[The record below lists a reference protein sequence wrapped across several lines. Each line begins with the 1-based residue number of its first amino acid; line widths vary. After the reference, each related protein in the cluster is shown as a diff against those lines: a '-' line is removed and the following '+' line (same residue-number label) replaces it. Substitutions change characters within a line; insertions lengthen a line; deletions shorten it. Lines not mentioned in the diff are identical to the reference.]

1 MRRNGWK
8 KSRELGLSTTKAGNM
23 QNKPGETSKAY
34 VSLLPGTDVLSADP
48 IPPKTSFV
56 AGLDAILAVVCRK
69 SSAMSVLRP
78 KRCEKEPVK
87 RPHKYL
93 PDWRVFRYVAG
104 PLRTH
109 MSPLRTH
116 TNPLRMH
123 MRTLRMYTARCEC
136 IYGRCEY
143 ICARCEYI
151 YGLRIFAGLSFHS
164 FHLCLEDLLFL
175 LPFLK
180 LEVSR

>member
-23 QNKPGETSKAY
+23 QSKPGETSKAY
-34 VSLLPGTDVLSADP
+34 VSLLPGTDAFSADP

-69 SSAMSVLRP
+69 FSAMSVLRP

-87 RPHKYL
+87 RPDKYL

-123 MRTLRMYTARCEC
+123 M
-136 IYGRCEY
+136 GRCEY
-143 ICARCEYI
+143 IRARCEYI
-151 YGLRIFAGLSFHS
+151 YGLRIFAGLSFHN
-164 FHLCLEDLLFL
+164 
-175 LPFLK
+175 K
-180 LEVSR
+180 RI